1 MRQDFFTLKPAEKSQ
16 ALATADLDTGV
27 KSMYESDAE
36 GKQHFRVRFDVSEFQ
51 PEEIQVSTVPLS
63 LSLYHVACLTITTSN
78 FYVIN
83 KNNKQLKV
91 PINDTVHI
99 LKISCFLPGYP

>member
-1 MRQDFFTLKPAEKSQ
+1 MYRQERRQLWENEFDRMRQDFFTLKPAEKSQ

-63 LSLYHVACLTITTSN
+63 LSLYHVTCHRHMSN
-78 FYVIN
+78 YYYI
-83 KNNKQLKV
+83 
-91 PINDTVHI
+91 
-99 LKISCFLPGYP
+99 